1 MHVYSLPAIYFGE
14 VLHQFL
20 VQLLKAGN
28 LIQTMTNSQCQW
40 HHLKFTFKPSFKECA
55 HPCTFIYAYRH
66 HAFSLEYHQC
76 NSSKNQYDWQTTLKR
91 SLDQKGYYRTSRPSS
106 PPSFCHMGAFSRS
119 SGVCPSLSKQITV
132 LFNTIPPFKKI
143 DKPQDEHE
151 VLGGGGWY
159 WPQSA
164 AFWREGNYCI
174 IRHTKTNT
182 LTFKRK
188 RF

>member
-151 VLGGGGWY
+151 VLGGGWY